1 VIRAEEPG
9 TGPRGPGFAGGA
21 AMNMAECLEIMPLGL
36 SHRIYPDGRAVV
48 TVHGELDAA
57 TVDQAY
63 DYVRRVV
70 DGRGRHISLDLAG
83 LSFCDAR
90 GLRALVRIAAYA
102 RAAGREFRLVSPRPS
117 LLKIM
122 RITGVDASFP
132 ELRKPTP
139 GPGMAGTGVSA
150 ITHRSGGAAGTAGS

>member
-1 VIRAEEPG
+1 MNAAE
-9 TGPRGPGFAGGA
+9 R
-21 AMNMAECLEIMPLGL
+21 LEIVPLGL

-57 TVDQAY
+57 TADQAY
-63 DYVRRVV
+63 DYVRQVI
-70 DGRGRHISLDLAG
+70 DGRGRYISLDLAG

-102 RAAGREFRLVSPRPS
+102 RAAGRELRLVAPRPP

-122 RITGVDASFP
+122 RITGVDAGFP
-132 ELRKPTP
+132 ELRKPATR
-139 GPGMAGTGVSA
+139 PGMAGTGGSA
-150 ITHRSGGAAGTAGS
+150 VPRRTGPAGAAAS

>member
-1 VIRAEEPG
+1 
-9 TGPRGPGFAGGA
+9 
-21 AMNMAECLEIMPLGL
+21 MPLGL

-57 TVDQAY
+57 TADQAY
-63 DYVRRVV
+63 DYVRQII

-90 GLRALVRIAAYA
+90 GLRALMRIAAHA
-102 RAAGREFRLVSPRPS
+102 RATGRELRLVAPRPS

-132 ELRKPTP
+132 ELRKPTTR
-139 GPGMAGTGVSA
+139 PGMAGTGVSA
-150 ITHRSGGAAGTAGS
+150 IPHRSGGPAAS

>member
-1 VIRAEEPG
+1 
-9 TGPRGPGFAGGA
+9 
-21 AMNMAECLEIMPLGL
+21 MNAAECLEIMPLGL

-57 TVDQAY
+57 TADQAY
-63 DYVRRVV
+63 DYVRQVI
-70 DGRGRHISLDLAG
+70 DGRGRYISLDLAG

-102 RAAGREFRLVSPRPS
+102 RAAGRGLRLVAPRPP

-122 RITGVDASFP
+122 RITGVDADFP
-132 ELRKPTP
+132 ELRKPATR
-139 GPGMAGTGVSA
+139 PGMAGPGGTAVPRRTGPA
-150 ITHRSGGAAGTAGS
+150 GAAAS